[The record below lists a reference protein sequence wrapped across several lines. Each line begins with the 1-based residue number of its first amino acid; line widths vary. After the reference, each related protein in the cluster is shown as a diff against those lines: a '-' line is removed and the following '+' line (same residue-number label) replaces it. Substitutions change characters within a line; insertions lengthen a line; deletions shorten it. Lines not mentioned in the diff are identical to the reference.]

1 MLVTRLLR
9 VAVTTIA
16 AGETSMVVVLGR
28 ILTKTLLAI
37 STRSSGNSCK
47 CNITVKLHVYAFN
60 RCFSIKKRVSTW
72 GSTFILLSS
81 FDRARSFAFGFVVD
95 PEGVTRLLLADY
107 PVRHHF

>member
-9 VAVTTIA
+9 VAITTIA

-60 RCFSIKKRVSTW
+60 RCFSIKKKGYQHGAV
-72 GSTFILLSS
+72 
-81 FDRARSFAFGFVVD
+81 RSFCFLPLIAF
-95 PEGVTRLLLADY
+95 
-107 PVRHHF
+107 VRSLSDL